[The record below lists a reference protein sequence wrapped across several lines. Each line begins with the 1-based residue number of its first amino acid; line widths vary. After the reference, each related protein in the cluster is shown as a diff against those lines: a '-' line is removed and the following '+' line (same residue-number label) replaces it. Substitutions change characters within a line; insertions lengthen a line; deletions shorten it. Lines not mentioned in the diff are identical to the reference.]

1 MIVVTVAPIFSRSLE
16 CSPRFLEFPIERVL
30 KIPCNFLIFP
40 KFLVIPWDSLKL
52 LGILW
57 DSQRILKI
65 PNQLLLH
72 IYTDLLALK
81 HLYLNFKFIHEFWS
95 NSVFTFPNSTLQ
107 FDMSTIC
114 APVQIQCDKVSE
126 MLSELL
132 YVVTPCLTPR
142 TGCYKRY
149 LSFQK
154 LTSVYLCERRKA
166 SFQIS

>member
-107 FDMSTIC
+107 FDMSTMT
-114 APVQIQCDKVSE
+114 VGTNTMRQS
-126 MLSELL
+126 
-132 YVVTPCLTPR
+132 LTPR
-142 TGCYKRY
+142 TGSY
-149 LSFQK
+149 LMLQRMVVRQSKSFIPK
-154 LTSVYLCERRKA
+154 TDLCLQLWETQGKVLRLSK
-166 SFQIS
+166 